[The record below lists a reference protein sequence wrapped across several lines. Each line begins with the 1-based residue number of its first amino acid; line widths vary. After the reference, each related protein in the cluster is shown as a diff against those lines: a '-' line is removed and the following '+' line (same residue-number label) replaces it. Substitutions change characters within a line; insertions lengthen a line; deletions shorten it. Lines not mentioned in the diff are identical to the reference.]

1 MEDITITQ
9 DQLFDA
15 IKRTMSFSK
24 EYAIEKLD
32 TDGNFI
38 VFINGDFTNF
48 FILRKSIVDYI
59 ATKSSVYAN
68 LQDSYNKFVESAK
81 ERAKE
86 LINREDEIN

>member
-32 TDGNFI
+32 TDGNFYC
-38 VFINGDFTNF
+38 FH
-48 FILRKSIVDYI
+48 
-59 ATKSSVYAN
+59 
-68 LQDSYNKFVESAK
+68 
-81 ERAKE
+81 
-86 LINREDEIN
+86 